1 MEENRPSWLLEEA
14 QYPWVKGMVLG
25 AVSMLVVYALIALI
39 KATVEVT
46 WELVGGVL
54 FFTGIGTGLLLL
66 LWWGMSRARLVLD
79 DQGVLMKH
87 IIAAP
92 HTLDWK
98 QVRTAAIVKLSN
110 DPRYCWIVLSTN
122 PNPADVLVR
131 KRLVWK
137 NAKRGEEVRIP
148 YTARRQEVVGH
159 YLHMTLP
166 EIKL

>member
-1 MEENRPSWLLEEA
+1 MEEKRPAWPLEEP
-14 QYPWVKGMVLG
+14 QNPWVKSMVLGGIVAVAAYSLVAMIGADDLSWESVGMVLVVV
-25 AVSMLVVYALIALI
+25 AVTS
-39 KATVEVT
+39 
-46 WELVGGVL
+46 VL
-54 FFTGIGTGLLLL
+54 LLLL
-66 LWWGMSRARLVLD
+66 LWFVNRARLVLD

-137 NAKRGEEVRIP
+137 NAKRGEAVRIP

>member
-1 MEENRPSWLLEEA
+1 M
-14 QYPWVKGMVLG
+14 
-25 AVSMLVVYALIALI
+25 
-39 KATVEVT
+39 
-46 WELVGGVL
+46 
-54 FFTGIGTGLLLL
+54 
-66 LWWGMSRARLVLD
+66 
-79 DQGVLMKH
+79 
-87 IIAAP
+87 
-92 HTLDWK
+92 
-98 QVRTAAIVKLSN
+98 RTAAIVKLSN